1 MPKTFRFQQIVLVIT
16 CNNQLIGFINEVLRE
31 LFQRIFETTETTLR
45 FDGVDNFFTALLS
58 DRTPSLKDKTGAFFI
73 DSERRLFFFECS
85 STFAGGKLALFYNYY
100 IILFDY

>member
-1 MPKTFRFQQIVLVIT
+1 MVLT
-16 CNNQLIGFINEVLRE
+16 NEVLKE

-73 DSERRLFFFECS
+73 DSE
-85 STFAGGKLALFYNYY
+85 
-100 IILFDY
+100 

>member
-1 MPKTFRFQQIVLVIT
+1 MVLT
-16 CNNQLIGFINEVLRE
+16 NEVLKE

-73 DSERRLFFFECS
+73 DSEWRVFFWVLHLLFHFRRWK
-85 STFAGGKLALFYNYY
+85 AGIVL
-100 IILFDY
+100 